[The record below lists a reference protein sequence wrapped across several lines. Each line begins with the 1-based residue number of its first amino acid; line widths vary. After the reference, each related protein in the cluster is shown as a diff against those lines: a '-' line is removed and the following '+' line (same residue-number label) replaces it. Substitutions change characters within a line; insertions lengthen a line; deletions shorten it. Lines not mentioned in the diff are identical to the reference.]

1 MPLATTRRS
10 GLVDQVIAQLREAV
24 RQGEWALGQRIPPE
38 AELAVS
44 LDVGRNT
51 VREAVRALAHSGLLE
66 VRQGDGTYVRAT
78 SEVSGAVRR
87 LCGSE
92 LREALRV
99 RRALEV
105 EGARL
110 AAAERTAD
118 ELAAL
123 RDLLDTRE
131 QAQADNRFDDFVHAD
146 AEFHLAI
153 VRFGHNE
160 LLSELYHGLNEVVT
174 ASVAATSS
182 SAGNWQ
188 HDISHRGLLEAIA
201 DGDPELAAKEAG
213 GFLNELIERMRPAT
227 EG

>member
-38 AELAVS
+38 PELAVT

-92 LREALRV
+92 LRETLRV

-110 AAAERTAD
+110 AASERTED
-118 ELAAL
+118 ELRTLRTLLAA
-123 RDLLDTRE
+123 RE
-131 QAQADNRFDDFVHAD
+131 TAQAEDRFEDFVNAD
-146 AEFHLAI
+146 AEFHLA
-153 VRFGHNE
+153 VVHSGHNK
-160 LLSELYHGLNEVVT
+160 LLTELYDGLNEVVT

-182 SAGNWQ
+182 SARDWTN
-188 HDISHRGLLEAIA
+188 DIGHRGLLDAIA
-201 DGDPELAAKEAG
+201 EADPDRAAAEAG
-213 GFLNELIERMRPAT
+213 GFLEELL
-227 EG
+227 GGLD